1 MLSFPLVKPT
11 PLRFGTEGF
20 RGVIAKDLTFAT
32 LHHLAEGFAL
42 TMVGHQYV
50 CVFFLTGPSRHAGRQ
65 GRPHGPQG
73 ICDH

>member
-42 TMVGHQYV
+42 TMVGYQV
-50 CVFFLTGPSRHAGRQ
+50 RLRLFLYRT
-65 GRPHGPQG
+65 
-73 ICDH
+73 